1 MTITNPK
8 SGRKNAKP
16 RSGPESG
23 KNQKQ
28 ARYGSSNIFSRLYQ
42 TEEGRAKI
50 AEWRKKQKETGTGRK
65 PGQPDGLTKDEF
77 FAARDKAKAEAKI
90 IVEIMSKEN
99 NIENEYAKEA
109 LGTAVEVMRMPGNV
123 SARLSAAKLVLEYT
137 KEKPSTKSE
146 VTVQRAEDFLESILK
161 KEDGPEAS

>member
-1 MTITNPK
+1 VDDNPQKPKTQRLK
-8 SGRKNAKP
+8 SKP

-23 KNQKQ
+23 KDQRF
-28 ARYGSSNIFSRLYQ
+28 ARYGDQNPFSRLYK
-42 TEEGRAKI
+42 TEEGRAKVT
-50 AEWRKKQKETGTGRK
+50 EWRKKQKETGTGRK

-146 VTVQRAEDFLESILK
+146 VTVQKAEDFLESILAK
-161 KEDGPEAS
+161 GDGS